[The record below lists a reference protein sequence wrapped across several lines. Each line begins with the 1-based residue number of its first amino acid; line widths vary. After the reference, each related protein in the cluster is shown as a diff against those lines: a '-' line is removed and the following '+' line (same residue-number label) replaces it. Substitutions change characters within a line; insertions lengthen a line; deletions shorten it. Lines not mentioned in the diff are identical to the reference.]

1 MRDFFCYVT
10 LKATDLA
17 ITQVLPWWRS
27 VAIGYVVGGHKLIL
41 SWVAALLVDR
51 VAPISSRVFRS
62 GVTNIGEGIPATG
75 VIGGMRSRWKTINE
89 LVGFLERGFKH
100 Q

>member
-1 MRDFFCYVT
+1 MRDFFCCVT

-41 SWVAALLVDR
+41 S
-51 VAPISSRVFRS
+51 
-62 GVTNIGEGIPATG
+62 
-75 VIGGMRSRWKTINE
+75 
-89 LVGFLERGFKH
+89 
-100 Q
+100 